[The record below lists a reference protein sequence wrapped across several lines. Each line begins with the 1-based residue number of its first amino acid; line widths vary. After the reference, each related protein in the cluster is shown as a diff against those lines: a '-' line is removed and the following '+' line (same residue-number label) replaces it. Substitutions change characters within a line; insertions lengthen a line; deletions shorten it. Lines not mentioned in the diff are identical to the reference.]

1 MPARLGHRASAVGLV
16 LAAAALLI
24 IVVLNAVNIALRYA
38 FNAAFPWA
46 EEAMLYFMIFGV
58 YAGAIS
64 VAWQHAHI
72 RIDAFANLA
81 PPNWRRSLDVLA
93 TLLTAAVLVP
103 VILASYRVV
112 GLLFS
117 FEQRSDA
124 LHLPIWIP
132 QSVVPA
138 ALLLIVAISL
148 LRLLVRTQ
156 ADQAD
161 RPPSGAA

>member
-1 MPARLGHRASAVGLV
+1 MPARLGDRASAAGLV
-16 LAAAALLI
+16 LAAAALLV

-72 RIDAFANLA
+72 RIDAFLNVA
-81 PPNWRRSLDVLA
+81 PPRWRRSLDVLA

-148 LRLLVRTQ
+148 LRLLVRRQ